1 LSAPATPE
9 RNLPARYNICP
20 TTTID
25 AVIERDAKR
34 ERVPT
39 RWGLVPSWWKQPLK
53 EYESQPSTLAQ
64 EAETSRLN

>member
-1 LSAPATPE
+1 MWTLHQPTDVARDRRALSRLSAPATPE

-34 ERVPT
+34 ELVPT
-39 RWGLVPSWWKQPLK
+39 RWGLVPIWWK
-53 EYESQPSTLAQ
+53 
-64 EAETSRLN
+64 